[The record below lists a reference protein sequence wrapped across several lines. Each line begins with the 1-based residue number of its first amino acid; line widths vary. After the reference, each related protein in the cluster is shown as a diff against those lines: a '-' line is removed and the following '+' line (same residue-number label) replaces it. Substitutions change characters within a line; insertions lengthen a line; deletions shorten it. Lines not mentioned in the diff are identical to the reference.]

1 MANGILSIGKMR
13 LAEPLDDALA
23 HMRRLMFRP
32 FNAGIWLRFGV
43 IIFIEMLLWNWGSYS
58 GGSSSWENGI
68 PFSPED
74 ISESLEDGAT
84 LAVGHV
90 LVFAGIAAVSL
101 LTISLVMILHTWVTS
116 RGQLMFARAVAR
128 GDARIGVNW
137 SETRSL
143 SQSLFVFRL
152 LINFLG
158 LAYFAVLTLLC
169 GVAFL
174 AFSRF
179 SDSGREALLAV
190 VFPAVAL
197 GFLGT
202 LAWWLVSALLRE
214 FVVPLMLHFDVPCG
228 EGWRIFRRVAQG
240 NVPALVLYF
249 VARFVLHMF
258 IAMAS
263 LMAGCFTCFIGFLPL
278 IHHTLL
284 APLYV
289 FERSFGIFVLQS
301 LGPDFQMVRQPG
313 IYRDSY
319 ERGAWHDED
328 Y

>member
-1 MANGILSIGKMR
+1 MR
-13 LAEPLDDALA
+13 LAEPLDHALE

-32 FNAGIWLRFGV
+32 FDAGIWASFGV
-43 IIFIEMLLWNWGSYS
+43 IIFLDTLLWNWGAYS
-58 GGSSSWENGI
+58 GSNSDWGI
-68 PFSPED
+68 SIQPDDLPEAL
-74 ISESLEDGAT
+74 EEGLSLAT
-84 LAVGHV
+84 AHALAIVGV
-90 LVFAGIAAVSL
+90 AAVAL
-101 LTISLVMILHTWVTS
+101 LTGILMMILHTWVTS
-116 RGQLMFARAVAR
+116 RGQLMFARAVAH
-128 GDARIGVNW
+128 GDARIRYNW
-137 SETRSL
+137 HAARPL
-143 SQSLFVFRL
+143 SRSLFVFRL
-152 LINFLG
+152 VVNLLG
-158 LAYFAVLTLLC
+158 MAYLSLLSLLC
-169 GVAFL
+169 GL
-174 AFSRF
+174 AVFALSRF
-179 SDSGREALLAV
+179 SSVEGETILAIIA
-190 VFPAVAL
+190 PAV
-197 GFLGT
+197 FLGV
-202 LAWWLVSALLRE
+202 LGMAAWWLVSALLRE
-214 FVVPLMLHFDVPCG
+214 FVVPLMIHFNVPCG

-263 LMAGCFTCFIGFLPL
+263 LLAGCFTCFIGFLPL